1 MVSSMLLA
9 IYIQPA
15 DIWFQVIFLYMSL
28 YLPIYVVYSEKVGV
42 IWATAI
48 DIEKEKDPFWFRA
61 TQSVYLAF
69 SLFTFVFIIG
79 KLT

>member
-48 DIEKEKDPFWFRA
+48 DIEKEKDF
-61 TQSVYLAF
+61 
-69 SLFTFVFIIG
+69 
-79 KLT
+79 